1 LKARSFQV
9 IDCLGLLRSA
19 HTGKSFQFDNDRI
32 ETDKISTAGRPK
44 PLPLVMNWQSHFA
57 SKGNISSAKFNGQS
71 FLYRLKESVAE
82 LFMYF
87 NCGAHDRVSARIAII
102 ETFHYVVKLL
112 AL

>member
-1 LKARSFQV
+1 LLGTPPFRSY
-9 IDCLGLLRSA
+9 
-19 HTGKSFQFDNDRI
+19 GKELFKFDNDRI

-57 SKGNISSAKFNGQS
+57 SKGNSQS